1 MDQNVTKEFETPK
14 GPLTPENQALYINAI
29 NLKKEIEPRLE
40 KVGSN
45 LKETLQNDLLRLDH
59 VKRYATG
66 KPFDPISASL
76 GVTYIENSVDKRA
89 HNLEDPDDAAAANK
103 ELTLVQQAEK
113 SLEEYIQ
120 KTKSTD

>member
-76 GVTYIENSVDKRA
+76 GTTYIENSVNKRV